1 MAISALFGI
10 IQSIFKKERLMKYI
24 LILLLPLLA
33 MAKIHY
39 AKVEPYESVVLKS
52 SVSAEVVY
60 VDLDAEGEMVQ
71 NREVIHL
78 DDRLDRVDLNA
89 SRESLKL
96 LQNMLEIN
104 GEMVKSLTDALARQR
119 GYFERLNK
127 LSTASRTQ
135 KDAAFTTFVS
145 AKNQYLST
153 KEKIETL
160 KKQILDMRYKIE
172 RLEDTLSKKNIRL
185 KDRYLYKL
193 LVRAGDFVN
202 PGLPLAEIQDLSRG
216 KLTLYLE
223 PSELKDIQ
231 KKRVF
236 IDGEKTDYRVNKVWS
251 VADEKFIS
259 SYRAE
264 IYIDRPK
271 TYFSRLVKVEL
282 K

>member
-1 MAISALFGI
+1 
-10 IQSIFKKERLMKYI
+10 MKYI
-24 LILLLPLLA
+24 LLLLLPLFA
-33 MAKIHY
+33 IAKVHY

-60 VDLDAEGEMVQ
+60 VDLDAEGKMIQ
-71 NREVIHL
+71 NKEVIHL
-78 DDRLDRVDLNA
+78 DDRLDRVDLNV

-104 GEMVKSLTDALARQR
+104 DEMVKSLADALRRQR
-119 GYFERLNK
+119 GYFDRLNK

-160 KKQILDMRYKIE
+160 KKQILDMQYKIE
-172 RLEDTLSKKNIRL
+172 RLEDTLSKKNIHL

-202 PGLPLAEIQDLSRG
+202 PGLPLAEVQDLSRG

-223 PSELKDIQ
+223 PSELKDVQ
-231 KKRVF
+231 KRTVF
-236 IDGEKTDYRVNKVWS
+236 IDGKKTDYRVDKVWD

-264 IYIDRPK
+264 IYVDRPK
-271 TYFSRLVKVEL
+271 TYFSKLVKVEL